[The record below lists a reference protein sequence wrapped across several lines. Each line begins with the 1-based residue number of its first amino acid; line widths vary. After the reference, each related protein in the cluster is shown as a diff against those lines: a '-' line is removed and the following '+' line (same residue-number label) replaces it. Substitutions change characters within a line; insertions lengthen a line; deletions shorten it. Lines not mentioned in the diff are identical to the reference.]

1 MTKSEIAAPLLV
13 LTTLGLCGC
22 GSDPVEEPR
31 ERIIVAEPGE
41 AASATP
47 EPSDAEPAPVE

>member
-1 MTKSEIAAPLLV
+1 MTNKEIAAPLLV

-31 ERIIVAEPGE
+31 EQIIVAEPGE

-47 EPSDAEPAPVE
+47 EPSDSKQAPAE